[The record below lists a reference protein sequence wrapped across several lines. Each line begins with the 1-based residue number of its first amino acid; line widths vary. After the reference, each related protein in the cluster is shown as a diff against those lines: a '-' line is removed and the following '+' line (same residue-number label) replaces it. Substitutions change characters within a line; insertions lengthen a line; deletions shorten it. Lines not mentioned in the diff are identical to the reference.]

1 MSGLHFRDNHRLLD
15 DHVTQVFAVTDS
27 LAERIG
33 KLGGTIGLS
42 LGIISRLQRALDNDA
57 RLVTPLDMTPELR
70 VDNTA
75 LARRLRQT
83 RGLCDDHGYIASAS
97 LLETWIDEAEARAW
111 FLYEMTRHAE
121 VAGH

>member
-1 MSGLHFRDNHRLLD
+1 
-15 DHVTQVFAVTDS
+15 
-27 LAERIG
+27 
-33 KLGGTIGLS
+33 
-42 LGIISRLQRALDNDA
+42 
-57 RLVTPLDMTPELR
+57 MTPELR